1 MAHDHDHDHD
11 HAHDHGHPHHDHDHG
26 PHHHEPAEPGT
37 ISAVATEETPV
48 RHRIEVTVEASR
60 VDREFDRAYRD
71 LGKRARIKGFRPG
84 KVPRGVLERMYGPSL
99 AEELEDTLVR
109 QTLGEAIEQTRLEP
123 VTEPSVD
130 ATSPKPGE
138 PFRYTVRLEVR
149 PSIELPELEGLPARK
164 PAVRVDEVDVDRE
177 LERIRLRNAPVVEEP
192 EGTTAERGHVLS
204 IDFVG
209 RIDGKPFEGGSGRGV
224 EFEVGAGH
232 FIEGFEEQ
240 LVGARAHED
249 RQVTVRFP
257 EEYANRD
264 LAGKQAVFDVHVGE
278 LKRRQLPALDD
289 EFAKDLGDFES
300 LAALRER
307 IRADLLELREN
318 FARVALRRSL
328 LDALLERT
336 QFEAPAGLVE
346 RQLERQLRQAAE
358 RLEGAPEDA
367 ARAQLGRWQDEW
379 RPAAERDVRGMLI
392 MDAVASAR
400 ALEPAPEALDGEI
413 EQMAKTQGVSVAR
426 LYQAIGE
433 DVVRRMARSRLREEM
448 ALDFLAAT
456 AKVEEISDT

>member
-1 MAHDHDHDHD
+1 MAHDHDHVHGPDCDHSD
-11 HAHDHGHPHHDHDHG
+11 HDHGHA
-26 PHHHEPAEPGT
+26 PAERGAV
-37 ISAVATEETPV
+37 SAVATEETPV

-60 VDREFDRAYRD
+60 VDREFERAYRD
-71 LGKRARIKGFRPG
+71 LGKRSRIKGFRPG
-84 KVPRGVLERMYGPSL
+84 KAPRSVLERMYGPSL

-109 QTLGEAIEQTRLEP
+109 QTLGEAIEQTGLEP
-123 VTEPSVD
+123 ISEPSVD
-130 ATSPKPGE
+130 ATSPRPGE

-149 PSIELPELEGLPARK
+149 PAIELPELEGLPARK
-164 PAVRVDEVDVDRE
+164 PAVRVDESDVDRE

-192 EGTTAERGHVLS
+192 EGTAAAQGHVLS

-224 EFEVGAGH
+224 ELEVGAGQ

-240 LVGARAHED
+240 LVGARTHED

-257 EEYANRD
+257 DDYANRD
-264 LAGKQAVFDVHVGE
+264 LAGKEAVFDVHVGE
-278 LKRRQLPALDD
+278 LKRRQVPALDD
-289 EFAKDLGDFES
+289 EFAKDLGEFES
-300 LAALRER
+300 LAALRDR
-307 IRADLLELREN
+307 IRADLALMREN
-318 FARVALRRSL
+318 FAKVALRRSL

-336 QFEAPAGLVE
+336 RFEVPAGLVE

-367 ARAQLGRWQDEW
+367 ARAQLGRWQEEW
-379 RPAAERDVRGMLI
+379 RPAAERDVRGML
-392 MDAVASAR
+392 MLDAIASAR
-400 ALEPAPEALDGEI
+400 ALEPAPEALADEI
-413 EQMAKTQGVSVAR
+413 EQMAKSQGVSAAR
-426 LYQAIGE
+426 LQQAIGE
-433 DVVRRMARSRLREEM
+433 DAVRRMARSRLREEM